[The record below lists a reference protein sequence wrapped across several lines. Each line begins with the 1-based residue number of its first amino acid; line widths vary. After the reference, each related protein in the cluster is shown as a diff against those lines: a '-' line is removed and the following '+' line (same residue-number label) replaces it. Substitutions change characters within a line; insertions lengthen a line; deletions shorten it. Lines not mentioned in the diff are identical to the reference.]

1 MARPASTA
9 LDKKRG
15 TASAPSELLV
25 TPVAHASP
33 IPAYVQ
39 VEQDLR
45 RLIRLSN
52 STRIPPELEL
62 GRLYG
67 VSRVTV
73 RQSLQ
78 RLAAAGLI
86 KREHGRG
93 TSVVRRP
100 EMALDLGLFR
110 SVTDQLREAGLRG
123 RVEILD
129 QARLSPPPDIA
140 AELRLGSREKA
151 VLLKRLVLADDVP
164 ISVNTS
170 WFPAKLVPRMEKA
183 VLEDSSVWSYLA
195 KRHRLVLTSTEN
207 KLEVVESGAAESGL
221 LQVDFATPLI
231 RLTTCFHDTAG
242 RPVECSTS
250 LWRSTQMRFSFSQHI

>member
-1 MARPASTA
+1 MAPPGSLATRRPEDIPDSSLA
-9 LDKKRG
+9 
-15 TASAPSELLV
+15 V
-25 TPVAHASP
+25 TPVAQDSP

-45 RLIRLSN
+45 RLIRSN
-52 STRIPPELEL
+52 DHARIPSEIEL

-110 SVTDQLREAGLRG
+110 SVTDQLREAGLQG

-129 QARLSPPPDIA
+129 QARLTPPAGIA
-140 AELRLGSREKA
+140 ADLRLGPREKA
-151 VLLKRLVLADDVP
+151 VLLRRLVLANDVP

-170 WFPAKLVPRMEKA
+170 WFPAKLVPGMEKA
-183 VLEDSSVWSYLA
+183 VLDDSSVWSYLA
-195 KRHRLVLTSTEN
+195 KRHRLVLASTEN
-207 KLEVVESGAAESGL
+207 KIEVVESGAAESSL

-231 RLTTCFHDTAG
+231 RLWTCFRDGAG

-250 LWRSTQMRFSFSQHI
+250 LWRSTQMRFSFSQRL